1 MNGPSH
7 SRSEPQT
14 PPEQAPV
21 TLPQPYRS
29 TPVFDEISLPA
40 ALRSAH
46 SLKAGTWGRI
56 CVIEGQLKLT
66 YCDTHAQVLLSPEVS
81 GLIQPQQLHFV
92 EPLGPIK
99 MRIDFFDT
107 QPDG

>member
-7 SRSEPQT
+7 SRREPQK
-14 PPEQAPV
+14 PPQEPV
-21 TLPQPYRS
+21 TLPKPYRS

-40 ALRSAH
+40 TLRSAH

-56 CVIEGQLKLT
+56 CVIEGQLRLT
-66 YCDTHAQVLLSPEVS
+66 YCDTHAEVMLSPEVS